1 MNNNF
6 NNLGNS
12 FSNNYGGN
20 NSFTQSSNINRINN
34 GFNKNNNFDENK
46 FSRDHYGFN
55 NGNSSSNNKV
65 NEVNSSSETEL
76 RYTSLDGR
84 KWENYESMVRAN
96 MEIYNKES
104 K

>member
-20 NSFTQSSNINRINN
+20 NSINQSSNINRINN
-34 GFNKNNNFDENK
+34 GFNRNNNFNENK
-46 FSRDHYGFN
+46 FNKDHYGFT
-55 NGNSSSNNKV
+55 SSNNKV

-84 KWENYESMVRAN
+84 KWENYDSMVRAN
-96 MEIYNKES
+96 MEIYNKEN